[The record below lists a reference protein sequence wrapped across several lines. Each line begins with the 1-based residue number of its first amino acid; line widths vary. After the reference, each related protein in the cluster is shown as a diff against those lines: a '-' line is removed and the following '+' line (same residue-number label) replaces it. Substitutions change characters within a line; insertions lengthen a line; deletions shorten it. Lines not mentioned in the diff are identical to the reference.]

1 VFTLERPCY
10 KHERSG
16 LSATDMNTDDTE
28 SIRLS
33 PVCTSL
39 WQVPT
44 CLVVCPLGRAVV
56 SYSGGPQTESRLGR
70 FRAISS
76 GPVSRVY
83 PVDAL
88 ALRLDRGIFCY
99 WQFFFDL

>member
-56 SYSGGPQTESRLGR
+56 SCIKGPGFGSWLACFGNNVPECPGLTRLMH
-70 FRAISS
+70 
-76 GPVSRVY
+76 
-83 PVDAL
+83 
-88 ALRLDRGIFCY
+88 
-99 WQFFFDL
+99 

>member
-56 SYSGGPQTESRLGR
+56 SFLLRRSPDRLPGLSLQGSID
-70 FRAISS
+70 RA
-76 GPVSRVY
+76 RV
-83 PVDAL
+83 P
-88 ALRLDRGIFCY
+88 G
-99 WQFFFDL
+99 